1 MDSSQKGA
9 QVLGWRSRSTERL
22 RGEHPEAV
30 KVMQLHPA
38 GAPEVS
44 VCLKA
49 DWRPGL
55 LALPGSR
62 QEPGHTLLLFAGDL
76 GQVSPLILVSSTE
89 MLIVSCFFPLH
100 LLCDSLPVPT
110 QLWVPP

>member
-1 MDSSQKGA
+1 M
-9 QVLGWRSRSTERL
+9 
-22 RGEHPEAV
+22 
-30 KVMQLHPA
+30 
-38 GAPEVS
+38 
-44 VCLKA
+44 
-49 DWRPGL
+49 